1 MNAFTEPLET
11 MTEYQEIR
19 SWLHEKAGA
28 GVVEITGCIDSQKL
42 HLLHCLGNKED
53 SRLIVTFSE
62 QRAREFCEEYR
73 FFDKN
78 VRYFPAKDILFYQS
92 DIRGNE
98 LTKER
103 IEVLKLLAEGGS
115 CTVVT
120 TFDALMNRMAEPA
133 GFLSGIKTLKTG
145 GTMDIDAMQKQLAV
159 MGYERNYQAETPGQF
174 AVRGGI
180 LDVYVLTEEN
190 PYRIEMWGDE
200 IDSIRSYEASSQRS
214 IENLE
219 QISIYPAHECLL
231 TETQMRDGIRRLREE
246 EKTTAARLREEGK
259 TEEAFRLKSAVDALT
274 EELQELGSSAKLDG
288 YLSYFT
294 EHTVSLLDY
303 FDRNKTI
310 VALDEPARIAEQS
323 AAVET

>member
-103 IEVLKLLAEGGS
+103 I
-115 CTVVT
+115 
-120 TFDALMNRMAEPA
+120 
-133 GFLSGIKTLKTG
+133 
-145 GTMDIDAMQKQLAV
+145 
-159 MGYERNYQAETPGQF
+159 
-174 AVRGGI
+174 
-180 LDVYVLTEEN
+180 
-190 PYRIEMWGDE
+190 
-200 IDSIRSYEASSQRS
+200 
-214 IENLE
+214 
-219 QISIYPAHECLL
+219 
-231 TETQMRDGIRRLREE
+231 
-246 EKTTAARLREEGK
+246 
-259 TEEAFRLKSAVDALT
+259 
-274 EELQELGSSAKLDG
+274 
-288 YLSYFT
+288 
-294 EHTVSLLDY
+294 
-303 FDRNKTI
+303 
-310 VALDEPARIAEQS
+310 
-323 AAVET
+323 